1 VAKELLESIK
11 KVASIDQAFRAM
23 HDNLAQKAAFLELRP
38 LHALVRSP
46 PITGT

>member
-1 VAKELLESIK
+1 MAKELLESIK
-11 KVASIDQAFRAM
+11 KAASIDQAFQAM
-23 HDNLAQKAAFLELRP
+23 HGNAAQKAAFLELRP